1 MDVLV
6 YGAILFIYMTY
17 VDDSKCGIP
26 VTAWLLVHISL
37 FMANSIARFLL
48 ILVVRHFN
56 EYRVYYNIVSTLFI
70 NCMIV
75 GWLIYGNVLYFSD
88 KNDCTEK
95 PETQSQAYLML
106 FFIIVGYFQMGF
118 TLILLC
124 FVPFLIY
131 LVMQNQP

>member
-6 YGAILFIYMTY
+6 YGAIIFIYMTY

-37 FMANSIARFLL
+37 FMANSVARFLL
-48 ILVVRHFN
+48 IIVVRHFN

-70 NCMIV
+70 NCLIV
-75 GWLIYGNVLYFSD
+75 GWLIYGNILYFSD

-95 PETQSQAYLML
+95 PETQS
-106 FFIIVGYFQMGF
+106 
-118 TLILLC
+118 
-124 FVPFLIY
+124 
-131 LVMQNQP
+131 